1 VGLKNASAYAS
12 SKGGAF
18 SLTKA
23 MAVELADYGITVNS
37 ISPGFFRTAMTEHR
51 FKNSEQIKWMT
62 DRIPLKRTGVPDDI
76 GGAVVFLASPASAY
90 LTGVNIY
97 VDGGW
102 TAA

>member
-1 VGLKNASAYAS
+1 
-12 SKGGAF
+12 
-18 SLTKA
+18 
-23 MAVELADYGITVNS
+23 
-37 ISPGFFRTAMTEHR
+37 MTEHR
-51 FKNSEQIKWMT
+51 FRSPEQIKWMT
-62 DRIPLKRTGVPDDI
+62 DRIPLKRTGLPDDI